1 MHYFPPPI
9 TTWYKS
15 AQQVG
20 QYFPYKVVAND
31 TLSSIAKKYLNDVN
45 KWKELQTLNSI
56 KDPNKLEVAQ
66 IINIPINAENYNLF
80 NTLASPQVAKKE
92 EEKKPDTNI
101 SDPWGALKTE
111 IAKSEGNYGAYNR
124 GRSGDT
130 PRPTIDITKLTVGQ
144 IMEMQRKKGSD
155 GKRLLFAVGKYQM
168 IPGTLAESV
177 ADSRVG
183 VSAAD
188 IFDPSTQEKLFMH
201 LMYKRQ
207 HLMDYINGKSNDIN
221 AAINDLAAEFAS
233 LPMTSGKGRYDKD
246 SAGNKASGGLGRV
259 EKIKSILMSIRDKK

>member
-66 IINIPINAENYNLF
+66 IINIPINAENYNIF

-101 SDPWGALKTE
+101 SDPWGALKAE

-124 GRSGDT
+124 GSSGDT

-246 SAGNKASGGLGRV
+246 SAGNKASGGLSRV